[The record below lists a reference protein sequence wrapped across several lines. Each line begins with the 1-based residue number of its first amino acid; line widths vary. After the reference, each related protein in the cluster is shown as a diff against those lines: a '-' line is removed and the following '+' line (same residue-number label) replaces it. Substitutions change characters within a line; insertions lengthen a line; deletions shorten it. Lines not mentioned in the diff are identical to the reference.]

1 MRVNPSTASEAD
13 LIAAARRGSREARAE
28 LFGRHWEAVWRHA
41 RALSGTAEAADDLT
55 QDVFERAFRGLSGFE
70 GRSGVRTWLLRIATN
85 RAIDVSRRTRPQEP
99 LPDDLVSE
107 VRVPAPEPEL
117 RRAVEELAPERRAV
131 VVLVYWLDL
140 TLTEAAEALG
150 VPAGTAKSRLGRA
163 LEDLRERLGVT
174 DAR

>member
-1 MRVNPSTASEAD
+1 VRVNPSTASEAD
-13 LIAAARRGSREARAE
+13 LIAAAHRGSREARAE

-41 RALSGTAEAADDLT
+41 RALSGTPEAADDLT
-55 QDVFERAFRGLSGFE
+55 QDVFERAFMGLHAFE
-70 GRSGVRTWLLRIATN
+70 GRSGVRTWLLRITTN
-85 RAIDVSRRTRPQEP
+85 RAIDLSRRTRPQEP

-107 VRVPAPEPEL
+107 VRASAPEPEL
-117 RRAVEELAPERRAV
+117 RRAVEDLAPDRRAI

-140 TLTEAAEALG
+140 TLTEAAEVLG

-163 LEDLRERLGVT
+163 LEELRDRLGVT